1 MTHPKNHKIA
11 EKYPKLIMQGSYMDG
26 LNIDLVE
33 WCDLPPLTDEEH
45 DKVWGVT
52 NDIEIIKNCLYA
64 DVEEIQ
70 GPDIP
75 LATDTFVYVRVDSEE
90 SHKRVKEDAKE
101 TIEDLRDGA

>member
-1 MTHPKNHKIA
+1 MSRTKINKMSD
-11 EKYPKLIMQGSYMDG
+11 EYPKVIMQGSYMDG
-26 LNIDLVE
+26 LDIDLVE
-33 WCDLPPLTDEEH
+33 WCGLSPLSDEEH

-52 NDIEIIKNCLYA
+52 NDIEIIRNCLYA

-75 LATDTFVYVRVDSEE
+75 LATDTYVYVSVDSEK
-90 SHKRVKEDAKE
+90 SLKLVKEDVKD